1 MHRLEEASASQMRQ
15 SSRVIAIGLVGRQR
29 LERLV
34 GLPAFDADHGKAEL
48 AQPVEQD
55 RRHPPRLEYDAT
67 TTWRFR
73 QFAGDRFCRRRRLAL
88 VNHHAFAIEN
98 ANMRL
103 VHRDIEA
110 SKIVHV
116 RSPLPNRRSAW
127 RPAWKSSR
135 PLPDVEKLKFP
146 HRSQFRRPLA
156 ASMKNFLGGR
166 RTDRFRRV
174 RRSYMPCREDCRLRR
189 LDASENEIFAV
200 AQFPSFSA
208 QSAQN

>member
-15 SSRVIAIGLVGRQR
+15 SSRVSAIGLVGRQR

-34 GLPAFDADHGKAEL
+34 GLPALHADHWQTEL
-48 AQPVEQD
+48 AQPVKQD
-55 RRHPPRLEYDAT
+55 RRHPSRLEHDAT

-73 QFAGDRFCRRRRLAL
+73 QFAGDRLCRRRRLAL

-110 SKIVHV
+110 SKIVHI
-116 RSPLPNRRSAW
+116 RSPLPNRRSY

-135 PLPDVEKLKFP
+135 PLPDVEKLGNWATAKISLS
-146 HRSQFRRPLA
+146 R
-156 ASMKNFLGGR
+156 ASRHLSR
-166 RTDRFRRV
+166 
-174 RRSYMPCREDCRLRR
+174 
-189 LDASENEIFAV
+189 
-200 AQFPSFSA
+200 
-208 QSAQN
+208 